1 MSVVQRAVLDTHS
14 NQTLAE
20 RLIDQLADRI
30 GGLGVELA
38 DIAGHLQEVASRVAN
53 QPGRFHHLQKTAQ
66 TMVSANRDI
75 ANASQAVQSTT
86 SAAVMEIVQSR
97 GAVDTAVRH

>member
-1 MSVVQRAVLDTHS
+1 MSVVQRAVLDTQS

-20 RLIDQLADRI
+20 RLIDQLANRI

-38 DIAGHLQEVASRVAN
+38 DIAGNVQEVASRVAN
-53 QPGRFHHLQKTAQ
+53 QSERFHHLQKTAQ

-75 ANASQAVQSTT
+75 ADASQAVQSTT
-86 SAAVMEIVQSR
+86 TAAVGEIV
-97 GAVDTAVRH
+97 